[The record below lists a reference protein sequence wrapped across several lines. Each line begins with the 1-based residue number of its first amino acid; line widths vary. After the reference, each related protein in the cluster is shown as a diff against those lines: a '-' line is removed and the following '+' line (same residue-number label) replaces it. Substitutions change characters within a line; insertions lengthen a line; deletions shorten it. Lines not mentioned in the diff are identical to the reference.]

1 MFELAP
7 IGGVGWQ
14 SFCTW
19 AKRTDDPTGADYD
32 RHPLGHFDLWTMT
45 QRVPITIGTRSV
57 ILICS

>member
-19 AKRTDDPTGADYD
+19 REQ
-32 RHPLGHFDLWTMT
+32 MT

-57 ILICS
+57 ILICERLSIYHPAQAG